1 MCAGCTEPRASAS
14 GQTLCASF
22 LNLLLAIALAALT
35 GAAQQPPQSAPAPS
49 PATREMRHR
58 FNLVATRATANFRA
72 ADSIEQSL
80 GARGLALHP
89 QLVALRLRIET
100 SLDEAEAAI
109 GQGDLTA
116 AAENLDRAEAFLSRF
131 AKRIGGD

>member
-1 MCAGCTEPRASAS
+1 MFQVPKLLIAGV
-14 GQTLCASF
+14 
-22 LNLLLAIALAALT
+22 LAFTA
-35 GAAQQPPQSAPAPS
+35 AAQQSPAPAPQNGPAAS
-49 PATREMRHR
+49 PVTREMRHR
-58 FNLVATRATANFRA
+58 FNLIATRATANFRA

-109 GQGDLTA
+109 GQGDLAA

-131 AKRIGGD
+131 AKRMGGD

>member
-14 GQTLCASF
+14 GQTL
-22 LNLLLAIALAALT
+22 NLLLAIALAALT
-35 GAAQQPPQSAPAPS
+35 AAAQQSAAPAPQNGPAPS

-109 GQGDLTA
+109 GQGDLSA